1 MKKFK
6 INKVKLINAIII
18 MLTILMITYIAINSQ
33 LIKDIL
39 GIKIKQENEEIKV
52 LPLFSYVVYDNQ
64 DQENIK
70 VLISINSEN
79 GIEYIEKPDGSK
91 IFGNEKKQM
100 KIDYIAKKE
109 EENIFKIKEKE
120 KNEQEKI
127 LYIDNAAIKEST
139 IGINVVTDKKGYEV
153 IELNNKIELEGYE
166 ILYKIGLGENSHWM
180 SGTKFSIV
188 DYDLI
193 QNGLIN
199 DDNTVTISM
208 KAENEKLGNKVI
220 YNENIPINSEVNTI
234 AKSIKSESLL
244 NAIKENDFIN
254 GKYEI
259 IVNDETYNTKV
270 YNFNEDINITADTVF
285 GIEEDVGTKNDY
297 AQNMIVLKI
306 NGDLTI
312 DEGTTLTTYASKDG
326 YGGPKGMMIYCSG
339 TLTNNGTISMTA
351 RGAYAEGQNVYL
363 WKNTNS
369 SYEYIPAVG
378 ANGGEKVPTRANG
391 NIGNSGTN
399 RQTGGGGSGSC
410 YSEYGTSGAGSQGTS
425 YSGGTGGGAVCTIVV
440 DTAGAGQ
447 ENRWCWGNWKQ

>member
-6 INKVKLINAIII
+6 INKVKLINVIII
-18 MLTILMITYIAINSQ
+18 MLTILMMTYIAINSQ
-33 LIKDIL
+33 IIKDII

-64 DQENIK
+64 DEENIK

-91 IFGNEKKQM
+91 IFGNQKRKI

-109 EENIFKIKEKE
+109 EENIFKIKELGKE
-120 KNEQEKI
+120 KQEKR
-127 LYIDNAAIKEST
+127 LYIDDATIEEST
-139 IGINVVTDKKGYEV
+139 IEINIITDKIGYEV

-193 QNGLIN
+193 ENGLIN
-199 DDNTVTISM
+199 DDNTVTISI
-208 KAENEKLGNKVI
+208 KAENTKLGNKVI
-220 YNENIPINSEVNTI
+220 YNENIPINSELNTI
-234 AKSIKSESLL
+234 VKNIQSESLL
-244 NAIKENDFIN
+244 NAIEENDFTN

-270 YNFNEDINITADTVF
+270 YNFDEDITITADTIF
-285 GIEEDVGTKNDY
+285 GTEEDVGTENDY

-312 DEGTTLTTYASKDG
+312 DEGATLTSYASKDG

-363 WKNTNS
+363 WKNTDS
-369 SYEYIPAVG
+369 SYEYVPAVG
-378 ANGGEKVPTRANG
+378 AKGGEKVSTSTNG
-391 NIGNSGTN
+391 KIGSSGIN

-410 YSEYGTSGAGSQGTS
+410 YSEYGTSGAGAQGTS
-425 YSGGTGGGAVCTIVV
+425 YSGGTGGGAVVTNAPY
-440 DTAGAGQ
+440 TAGAGQ
-447 ENRWCWGNWKQ
+447 ENRWCWRNWKQ